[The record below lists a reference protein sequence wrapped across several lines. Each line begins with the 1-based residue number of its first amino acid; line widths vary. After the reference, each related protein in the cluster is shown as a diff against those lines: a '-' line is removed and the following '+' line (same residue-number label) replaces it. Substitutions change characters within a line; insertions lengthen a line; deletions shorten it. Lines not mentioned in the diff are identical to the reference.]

1 MQSSSSGWPGISPN
15 QHGHVPCFALP
26 EQFNEAAGSSHGQ
39 VIAAAAAAAAAA
51 AVVKASP
58 TAHFLAAVPK
68 MSEGALH

>member
-15 QHGHVPCFALP
+15 QHGHVPCFALA

-39 VIAAAAAAAAAA
+39 VIAAAAAAAAVA
-51 AVVKASP
+51 KASP

-68 MSEGALH
+68 ISEDALH